1 GDGDVVFAL
10 ATGGSGQRVHT
21 TVLGALAAEVLA
33 DAVLRGVR
41 AAASLHGAGLPDLP
55 AARDLPMKT
64 TPRS

>member
-1 GDGDVVFAL
+1 MPPP
-10 ATGGSGQRVHT
+10 
-21 TVLGALAAEVLA
+21 AEVLA